1 MTKQD
6 AYKIVY
12 NDILN
17 RDIGLFLGRFD
28 AKNGKHEFM
37 HGIGTLM
44 DFIAYESSEA
54 DYDNFQEIWFENF
67 QKSILIKQKKYDI
80 IGSKSEERK

>member
-1 MTKQD
+1 MTKQE

-28 AKNGKHEFM
+28 AKNGKPEFM
-37 HGIGTLM
+37 YGISTLM
-44 DFIAYESSEA
+44 EFIAYESSKK
-54 DYDNFQEIWFENF
+54 DYDDFQEIWFENF
-67 QKSILIKQKKYDI
+67 QKSIDNAKKQ
-80 IGSKSEERK
+80 

>member
-1 MTKQD
+1 MTKQE

-28 AKNGKHEFM
+28 AKNEKPEFM
-37 HGIGTLM
+37 YGISTLM
-44 DFIAYESSEA
+44 EFIAYESSEK
-54 DYDNFQEIWFENF
+54 DYDDFQEIWFENF
-67 QKSILIKQKKYDI
+67 QKSIDNAKKQ
-80 IGSKSEERK
+80 

>member
-28 AKNGKHEFM
+28 AKNGKPEFM
-37 HGIGTLM
+37 YGIGTVM
-44 DFIAYESSEA
+44 EFIALECSEEDYE
-54 DYDNFQEIWFENF
+54 DFQQIWFENF
-67 QKSILIKQKKYDI
+67 QKSIGNAEKQ
-80 IGSKSEERK
+80 

>member
-6 AYKIVY
+6 AYRIVY

-17 RDIGLFLGRFD
+17 RDIGLFLGKFD
-28 AKNGKHEFM
+28 AKNGKPEFM
-37 HGIGTLM
+37 YGISTLM

-54 DYDNFQEIWFENF
+54 DYEDFQKIWFENF
-67 QKSILIKQKKYDI
+67 QNSIDNAKKQ
-80 IGSKSEERK
+80 

>member
-6 AYKIVY
+6 AYRIVY

-28 AKNGKHEFM
+28 AKNGKSEFM
-37 HGIGTLM
+37 YGIATLI
-44 DFIAYESSEA
+44 DFISYESSEA
-54 DYDNFQEIWFENF
+54 DYDDFQKIWSENF
-67 QKSILIKQKKYDI
+67 QKSIDKAKEI
-80 IGSKSEERK
+80 

>member
-17 RDIGLFLGRFD
+17 RDIGLFLGRL
-28 AKNGKHEFM
+28 NGK

-67 QKSILIKQKKYDI
+67 QKSIDKAKEI
-80 IGSKSEERK
+80 

>member
-28 AKNGKHEFM
+28 TETTRRKVNPKNF
-37 HGIGTLM
+37 L
-44 DFIAYESSEA
+44 
-54 DYDNFQEIWFENF
+54 EI
-67 QKSILIKQKKYDI
+67 L
-80 IGSKSEERK
+80 

>member
-28 AKNGKHEFM
+28 AKNGMPEFM
-37 HGIGTLM
+37 YGISTLM
-44 DFIAYESSEA
+44 EFIAYESGETNY
-54 DYDNFQEIWFENF
+54 YDFQKIWFENF
-67 QKSILIKQKKYDI
+67 QKSIYNAEKQ
-80 IGSKSEERK
+80 

>member
-1 MTKQD
+1 MTEHE

-28 AKNGKHEFM
+28 AKNGNPEFM
-37 HGIGTLM
+37 YGIITLM
-44 DFIAYESSEA
+44 EFIAYESSEK
-54 DYDNFQEIWFENF
+54 DYDDFQKIWFENF
-67 QKSILIKQKKYDI
+67 QKSIDNAKKQ
-80 IGSKSEERK
+80 

>member
-1 MTKQD
+1 MTKQE

-28 AKNGKHEFM
+28 AKNGKPEIM
-37 HGIGTLM
+37 YGISTLM
-44 DFIAYESSEA
+44 EFIAYESSEK
-54 DYDNFQEIWFENF
+54 DYDDFEEIWFENF
-67 QKSILIKQKKYDI
+67 QKSIDNAKKQ
-80 IGSKSEERK
+80 

>member
-6 AYKIVY
+6 AYRIVY

-28 AKNGKHEFM
+28 AKNGKSEFM
-37 HGIGTLM
+37 YGIGTLM

-54 DYDNFQEIWFENF
+54 DYDDFQKIWFENF
-67 QKSILIKQKKYDI
+67 QKSIDKAKEI
-80 IGSKSEERK
+80 